1 MDLGDGLDD
10 MDMGMGDV
18 DQTLDPGMIK
28 EQNFSFNPEDALDI
42 NLDSSKILFQI

>member
-10 MDMGMGDV
+10 MDMGMGDD

-28 EQNFSFNPEDALDI
+28 EPSFSFNPEDALDI
-42 NLDSSKILFQI
+42 NLDTSKL